1 MESFKKVIKLK
12 LIYIKNS
19 KTKYIQDFEND
30 LIKRMQNLI
39 KIEMIT
45 ISNKKKFSTKKE
57 LIKYE
62 GSLIKNELKKNQEF
76 YCFDKNGERFNSEN
90 FSKLIFTESTNMSF
104 IIGGTY
110 GICEN
115 IKMAAKKI
123 ISFSDMEFN
132 HEIFRMMVLEQIY
145 RAKCIHTNHPYH
157 QK

>member
-45 ISNKKKFSTKKE
+45 ILNKKKFSTKKE

-62 GSLIKNELKKNQEF
+62 ASLIKNELKKNQEF
-76 YCFDKNGERFNSEN
+76 YCFDNNGESFNS
-90 FSKLIFTESTNMSF
+90 
-104 IIGGTY
+104 
-110 GICEN
+110 
-115 IKMAAKKI
+115 
-123 ISFSDMEFN
+123 
-132 HEIFRMMVLEQIY
+132 
-145 RAKCIHTNHPYH
+145 
-157 QK
+157 

>member
-62 GSLIKNELKKNQEF
+62 GSLIKNELKKI
-76 YCFDKNGERFNSEN
+76 KNSIV
-90 FSKLIFTESTNMSF
+90 LIR
-104 IIGGTY
+104 
-110 GICEN
+110 
-115 IKMAAKKI
+115 
-123 ISFSDMEFN
+123 MEK
-132 HEIFRMMVLEQIY
+132 E
-145 RAKCIHTNHPYH
+145 TGD
-157 QK
+157 